1 MKISND
7 AQAVIVKKAGDDFLF
22 LVIKR
27 FDKDKQEDHYRL
39 VKGGIKKNENSEMAA
54 IREVVEEVGINDI
67 QKTESLCNYEYTAGG
82 VRHEVDVFLIYVDQ
96 NHDVINID
104 SSKEGGFIIKNIIWM
119 NSEEAI
125 EKLNFKEEKNLIVA
139 AIEKL
144 KFSIK

>member
-39 VKGGIKKNENSEMAA
+39 VKGGIKKNEDSEIAV
-54 IREVVEEVGINDI
+54 IREIAEEVGINDI
-67 QKTESLCNYEYTAGG
+67 QKTESLCHYKYTAGD

-96 NHDVINID
+96 NLDVKID
-104 SSKEGGFIIKNIIWM
+104 FSEEGGFIIKDIVWM
-119 NSEEAI
+119 NGEEAI
-125 EKLNFKEEKNLIVA
+125 EKLNFKEEKNLIIA
-139 AIEKL
+139 AVEKL

>member
-7 AQAVIVKKAGDDFLF
+7 AQTVIVKKAGDDFSF
-22 LVIKR
+22 FVIKR

-39 VKGGIKKNENSEMAA
+39 IKGGIKKNENSKETI
-54 IREVVEEVGINDI
+54 IREVAEEAGINDV
-67 QKTESLCNYEYTAGG
+67 QKIEFFCRYGYTAGD

-96 NHDVINID
+96 NLDAKID
-104 SSKEGGFIIKNIIWM
+104 SSEEGGFIIKDAIWM

-125 EKLNFKEEKNLIVA
+125 EKLNFKEEKNLIIA